1 MFSTLFEVADDR
13 ALALL
18 KLFSGVPGSDQF
30 IPKKLRSKGSQFKAV
45 IFALKKAKVPANFW
59 SVDKTDDWSFYRG
72 GENDGMETHPNQ
84 DSAAA
89 NNRLK
94 IVTEV
99 G

>member
-1 MFSTLFEVADDR
+1 MLSTLFEVSDDW

-30 IPKKLRSKGSQFKAV
+30 IAKKLRSKGSQFKAV
-45 IFALKKAKVPANFW
+45 IFALKKAKVPANLW
-59 SVDKTDDWSFYRG
+59 RVYKTDDWSFYG
-72 GENDGMETHPNQ
+72 GSEDDGVEAHPNQ